1 MLYSTSRYR
10 IFKKIILL
18 SVLYFLPFILS
29 LLWIEASEYVVL
41 GLLFLA
47 IVLTYITLFRLFIK
61 PLDRVTKEIAALIA
75 SKPYE
80 RLNIFSK
87 DEFGLIAFF
96 FNDIT
101 KNIEKISYM
110 LKEGSRMSEEL
121 SIASS
126 IQQSVLPK
134 SIPKIPGLDTVAK
147 TRSAEEIGGD
157 SFAVTAHND
166 QFFVYVGDV
175 TGHGAPAGLV
185 MMITNTLYEVLL
197 PKAKTTHD
205 LAVSIN
211 KLLKPRVNSSMF
223 MTSVF
228 FRFEPKSKRIFYT
241 GCGHEHILVYRA
253 DEGVTEVITTGGIAL
268 AMADD
273 ITEIVSEKE
282 IKLKTND
289 IVVLYSDGITEAIN
303 ESQELFG
310 LEQLTACVSKYG
322 HLGDSLKVFEAI
334 SKDVVTFVGDT
345 VQNDDMTLICMR
357 LTDLDFNSDREQTML
372 VTNWGK

>member
-1 MLYSTSRYR
+1 MLYTTSRYR
-10 IFKKIILL
+10 TFKKIIVL
-18 SVLYFLPFILS
+18 SVLYFTPFVVTLIYFRQELLVLILLFIL
-29 LLWIEASEYVVL
+29 A
-41 GLLFLA
+41 LA
-47 IVLTYITLFRLFIK
+47 LIYMTLFKLFIR

-80 RLNIFSK
+80 RLNIFTK

-157 SFAVTAHND
+157 SFAVTPHND
-166 QFFVYVGDV
+166 QFFVYIGDV

-197 PKAKTTHD
+197 PTAKNTHD

-228 FRFEPKSKRIFYT
+228 FRYDPKTQRVFYT

-268 AMADD
+268 AMSDD
-273 ITEIVSEKE
+273 IAEIVVEKE
-282 IKLKTND
+282 IKIKEND
-289 IVVLYSDGITEAIN
+289 MIVLYSDGITEAIN

-310 LEQLTACVSKYG
+310 LEKLTECVSKHG

-334 SKDVVTFVGDT
+334 SKDVVGFVGDT

-357 LTDLDFNSDREQTML
+357 LTDLDFNSNREQTML

>member
-10 IFKKIILL
+10 SFKKIILL
-18 SVLYFLPFILS
+18 SLLFFLPL
-29 LLWIEASEYVVL
+29 VVSINVFEL
-41 GLLFLA
+41 ET
-47 IVLTYITLFRLFIK
+47 TYINVLLCFALLASFFVLFKVFIK
-61 PLDRVTKEIAALIA
+61 PLDKVTKEIAALVA
-75 SKPYE
+75 SKPYS

-134 SIPKIPGLDTVAK
+134 SIPKIPFLDTVAK

-157 SFAVTAHND
+157 SFAISPHND
-166 QFFVYVGDV
+166 NYFIYIGDV

-185 MMITNTLYEVLL
+185 MMITNTLFEVLL
-197 PKAKTTHD
+197 PKAKKTKD
-205 LAVSIN
+205 LASSIN
-211 KLLKPRVNSSMF
+211 KLLKPRVNSTMF
-223 MTSVF
+223 MTTVF
-228 FRFEPKSKRIFYT
+228 FRFDPKQKRMFYT

-273 ITEIVSEKE
+273 IEKIVEEKE
-282 IKLKTND
+282 IKLKAND
-289 IVVLYSDGITEAIN
+289 VVVLYSDGITEAIN
-303 ESQELFG
+303 DKQELFG
-310 LEQLTACVSKYG
+310 LERLTACVSKYG
-322 HLGDSLKVFEAI
+322 HLGDSLKIFEAI
-334 SKDVVTFVGDT
+334 SKDVTTFVAET
-345 VQNDDMTLICMR
+345 IQNDDMTLICMR
-357 LTDLDFNSDREQTML
+357 LTELDFKSDREQTML
-372 VTNWGK
+372 VTNW

>member
-10 IFKKIILL
+10 SFKKIILL
-18 SVLYFLPFILS
+18 SLLFFLPL
-29 LLWIEASEYVVL
+29 VVSINVFEL
-41 GLLFLA
+41 ET
-47 IVLTYITLFRLFIK
+47 TYINVLLCFALLASFFVLFKVFIK
-61 PLDRVTKEIAALIA
+61 PLDKVTKEIAALVA
-75 SKPYE
+75 SKPYS

-134 SIPKIPGLDTVAK
+134 SIPKIPFLDTVAK

-157 SFAVTAHND
+157 SFAISPHND
-166 QFFVYVGDV
+166 NYFIYIGDV

-185 MMITNTLYEVLL
+185 MMITNTLFEVLL
-197 PKAKTTHD
+197 PKAKKTKD
-205 LAVSIN
+205 LAASIN
-211 KLLKPRVNSSMF
+211 KLLKPRVNSTMF
-223 MTSVF
+223 MTTVF
-228 FRFEPKSKRIFYT
+228 FRFDPKQKRMFYT

-273 ITEIVSEKE
+273 IEKIVEEKE
-282 IKLKTND
+282 IKLKAND
-289 IVVLYSDGITEAIN
+289 VVVLYSDGITEAIN
-303 ESQELFG
+303 DKQELFG
-310 LEQLTACVSKYG
+310 LERLTACVSKYG
-322 HLGDSLKVFEAI
+322 HLGDSLKIFEAI
-334 SKDVVTFVGDT
+334 SKDVTTFVAET
-345 VQNDDMTLICMR
+345 IQNDDMTLICMR
-357 LTDLDFNSDREQTML
+357 LTELDFKSDREQTML
-372 VTNWGK
+372 VTNW

>member
-10 IFKKIILL
+10 SFKKIILL
-18 SVLYFLPFILS
+18 SLLFFLPVVVS
-29 LLWIEASEYVVL
+29 LNFLELDTIYLNVL
-41 GLLFLA
+41 LGFAAIATFFVLFK
-47 IVLTYITLFRLFIK
+47 IFIK
-61 PLDRVTKEIAALIA
+61 PLDKVTKEIAALVA
-75 SKPYE
+75 SKPYS

-134 SIPKIPGLDTVAK
+134 SIPKIPFLDTVAK

-157 SFAVTAHND
+157 SFAITPHND
-166 QFFVYVGDV
+166 NFFIYIGDV

-185 MMITNTLYEVLL
+185 MMITNTLFEVLL
-197 PKAKTTHD
+197 PKAKKTKD
-205 LAVSIN
+205 LAASIN
-211 KLLKPRVNSSMF
+211 KLLKPRVNSTMF
-223 MTSVF
+223 MTTVF
-228 FRFEPKSKRIFYT
+228 FRFDPKEKRMFYT

-268 AMADD
+268 AMAED
-273 ITEIVSEKE
+273 IDKIVEEKE
-282 IKLKTND
+282 IKLKPND
-289 IVVLYSDGITEAIN
+289 VVVLYSDGITEAIN
-303 ESQELFG
+303 DKQELFG
-310 LEQLTACVSKYG
+310 LERLTACVTKYG
-322 HLGDSLKVFEAI
+322 HLGDSLKIFESI
-334 SKDVVTFVGDT
+334 SKDVTEFVGET
-345 VQNDDMTLICMR
+345 IQNDDMTLICMR
-357 LTDLDFNSDREQTML
+357 LTDLDFKSDREQTML
-372 VTNWGK
+372 VTNW

>member
-10 IFKKIILL
+10 SFKKIVFLSILF
-18 SVLYFLPFILS
+18 FLPFLVSINVFDLD
-29 LLWIEASEYVVL
+29 
-41 GLLFLA
+41 
-47 IVLTYITLFRLFIK
+47 LTYNNSLFAVGLIATFFVLFKIFIK
-61 PLDRVTKEIAALIA
+61 PLDKVTKEIAALVA
-75 SKPYE
+75 SKPYS

-101 KNIEKISYM
+101 QNVEKISYM

-134 SIPKIPGLDTVAK
+134 SIPKIPFLDTVAK

-157 SFAVTAHND
+157 SFAITPHND
-166 QFFVYVGDV
+166 NFFIYVGDV

-185 MMITNTLYEVLL
+185 MMITNTLFEVLL

-205 LAVSIN
+205 LAASIN
-211 KLLKPRVNSSMF
+211 KLLKPRVNSTMF
-223 MTSVF
+223 MTTVF
-228 FRFEPKSKRIFYT
+228 FRFDPKTKQMFYT

-268 AMADD
+268 AMAED
-273 ITEIVSEKE
+273 IEKIVVEKE
-282 IKLKTND
+282 IKLKPND
-289 IVVLYSDGITEAIN
+289 VVVLYSDGITEAIN
-303 ESQELFG
+303 ETQELFG
-310 LEQLTACVSKYG
+310 LERLTACVTKYG
-322 HLGDSLKVFEAI
+322 HLGDSLKIFEAI
-334 SKDVVTFVGDT
+334 SKDVTEFVGET
-345 VQNDDMTLICMR
+345 IQNDDMTLICMR
-357 LTDLDFNSDREQTML
+357 LTDLDFKSDREQTML
-372 VTNWGK
+372 VTNW

>member
-10 IFKKIILL
+10 VFKKQVLL
-18 SVLYFLPFILS
+18 SILYFLPFVAALNFLELDSNIVTGLFG
-29 LLWIEASEYVVL
+29 L
-41 GLLFLA
+41 GL
-47 IVLTYITLFRLFIK
+47 ILTFVTQFKVFIK
-61 PLDRVTKEIAALIA
+61 PLDKVTKEIAALVA
-75 SKPYE
+75 AKPYN

-101 KNIEKISYM
+101 QNVEKISYM

-134 SIPKIPGLDTVAK
+134 SIPKIPFLDTVAK

-157 SFAVTAHND
+157 SFAITPHND
-166 QFFVYVGDV
+166 NFFIYVGDV

-185 MMITNTLYEVLL
+185 MMITNTLFEVLL

-205 LAVSIN
+205 LAASIN
-211 KLLKPRVNSSMF
+211 KLLKPRVNATMF
-223 MTSVF
+223 MTTVF
-228 FRFEPKSKRIFYT
+228 FRFDPKEKRMFYT

-253 DEGVTEVITTGGIAL
+253 AEGVTEVITTGGIAL

-273 ITEIVSEKE
+273 ILNIVEEKE
-282 IKLKTND
+282 IKLKPND
-289 IVVLYSDGITEAIN
+289 VVVLYSDGITEAIN
-303 ESQELFG
+303 EKQELFG
-310 LEQLTACVSKYG
+310 LERLTACVTKYG
-322 HLGDSLKVFEAI
+322 HMGDSLKIFEAV
-334 SKDVVTFVGDT
+334 SKDVTAFVGET
-345 VQNDDMTLICMR
+345 IQNDDMTLICMR
-357 LTDLDFNSDREQTML
+357 LTDLDFKSDREQTML
-372 VTNWGK
+372 VTNWS

>member
-1 MLYSTSRYR
+1 VFELET
-10 IFKKIILL
+10 
-18 SVLYFLPFILS
+18 
-29 LLWIEASEYVVL
+29 
-41 GLLFLA
+41 
-47 IVLTYITLFRLFIK
+47 TYINVLLCFALLASFFVLFKVFIK
-61 PLDRVTKEIAALIA
+61 PLDKVTKEIAALVA
-75 SKPYE
+75 SKPYS

-134 SIPKIPGLDTVAK
+134 SIPKIPFLDTVAK

-157 SFAVTAHND
+157 SFAISPHND
-166 QFFVYVGDV
+166 NYFIYIGDV

-185 MMITNTLYEVLL
+185 MMITNTLFEVLL
-197 PKAKTTHD
+197 PKAKKTKD
-205 LAVSIN
+205 LAASIN
-211 KLLKPRVNSSMF
+211 KLLKPRVNSTMF
-223 MTSVF
+223 MTTVF
-228 FRFEPKSKRIFYT
+228 FRFDPKQKRMFYT

-273 ITEIVSEKE
+273 IEKIVEEKE
-282 IKLKTND
+282 IKLKAND
-289 IVVLYSDGITEAIN
+289 VVVLYSDGITEAIN
-303 ESQELFG
+303 DKQELFG
-310 LEQLTACVSKYG
+310 LERLTACVSKYG
-322 HLGDSLKVFEAI
+322 HLGDSLKIFEAI
-334 SKDVVTFVGDT
+334 SKDVTTFVAET
-345 VQNDDMTLICMR
+345 IQNDDMTLICMR
-357 LTDLDFNSDREQTML
+357 LTELDFKSDREQTML
-372 VTNWGK
+372 VTNW

>member
-10 IFKKIILL
+10 VFKKF
-18 SVLYFLPFILS
+18 VFITL
-29 LLWIEASEYVVL
+29 
-41 GLLFLA
+41 LLFLPLVA
-47 IVLTYITLFRLFIK
+47 SIHYLDLGSTAESVLLVFALLISFVFLFKIFIK
-61 PLDRVTKEIAALIA
+61 PLDKVTKEIAALIA
-75 SKPYE
+75 SKPYS

-101 KNIEKISYM
+101 QNVEKISYM

-134 SIPKIPGLDTVAK
+134 SIPKIPFLDTVAK

-157 SFAVTAHND
+157 SFAITAHND
-166 QFFVYVGDV
+166 NFFVYVGDV

-185 MMITNTLYEVLL
+185 MMITNTLFEVLL

-205 LAVSIN
+205 LAASIN
-211 KLLKPRVNSSMF
+211 KLLKPRVNATMF
-223 MTSVF
+223 MTTVF
-228 FRFEPKSKRIFYT
+228 FRFDPQTKRMFYT

-253 DEGVTEVITTGGIAL
+253 AEGVTEVITTGGIAL
-268 AMADD
+268 AMAED
-273 ITEIVSEKE
+273 IEKIVEEKE
-282 IKLKTND
+282 IKLKAND
-289 IVVLYSDGITEAIN
+289 VVVLYSDGITEAIN
-303 ESQELFG
+303 DKQELFG
-310 LEQLTACVSKYG
+310 LERLTACVTKYG
-322 HLGDSLKVFEAI
+322 HLGDSLKIFEAI
-334 SKDVVTFVGDT
+334 SKDVTSFVGET

-357 LTDLDFNSDREQTML
+357 LTELDFKSDREQTML
-372 VTNWGK
+372 VTNWS